1 MFCLHVLIIFV
12 YFLSFKALVH
22 FINLA
27 IGFMLTLILKKTLH
41 HYLRNCHY
49 ADILVALPSKYP
61 FVGNLVKVSLALLCR
76 HLDHN
81 QLAKSLSLT
90 QSDICIILK
99 VLSNKIPSKD
109 EEKMSWHTFTRIELL
124 LAMKGFCLLKD
135 NCLEFIKQGGLSI
148 LSSILDS
155 TEKDEQEATLLLLW
169 QLSYSEPQIVG
180 QSGTEL
186 MKKVCRLPADEGSNL
201 FTLTAFVPHCLLQTL
216 PEGKVHLMNYM

>member
-99 VLSNKIPSKD
+99 VLSNKI
-109 EEKMSWHTFTRIELL
+109 
-124 LAMKGFCLLKD
+124 
-135 NCLEFIKQGGLSI
+135 
-148 LSSILDS
+148 
-155 TEKDEQEATLLLLW
+155 ATL
-169 QLSYSEPQIVG
+169 QG
-180 QSGTEL
+180 
-186 MKKVCRLPADEGSNL
+186 
-201 FTLTAFVPHCLLQTL
+201 
-216 PEGKVHLMNYM
+216 